1 MYMQDNQRMT
11 YHGVYPEVYYKVMP
25 FVMMACDELDV
36 NGYEMLSPEMIME
49 TADRICDDV
58 LRMYP
63 DLAQQVQYDGMTYE
77 AASAYDMLGSN
88 VESQQFYRRRNIFRD
103 LVTIILLNEFF
114 GRHRRRRFFY

>member
-103 LVTIILLNEFF
+103 LVTIILLNELF
-114 GRHRRRRFFY
+114 GRRRRRRFFY

>member
-1 MYMQDNQRMT
+1 MQDNQRMT